1 MAQRAFA
8 WEILVFPRENHFWN
22 FESQWQAEQSICKNE
37 AGGFYFE
44 MKNQKK
50 KWNWQPM
57 PQSLGQTM
65 TFFIVMSLSWVL
77 AIPEHEK
84 EKLATH

>member
-1 MAQRAFA
+1 MAQQAFA

-50 KWNWQPM
+50 KM
-57 PQSLGQTM
+57 
-65 TFFIVMSLSWVL
+65 
-77 AIPEHEK
+77 
-84 EKLATH
+84 KLAANASEFRTDHDIFYSHEFILGLGYSGA